1 MLPRSCPRCGGWTMH
16 QSALGLIESSCVI
29 CGWVIYR
36 EILPRKLMM
45 SSSDDPDA
53 TEKGVADDPEHF
65 SAYS

>member
-1 MLPRSCPRCGGWTMH
+1 MLPWSCPRCGGWTMH

-36 EILPRKLMM
+36 EILPRKLTA
-45 SSSDDPDA
+45 SSPRDPHA
-53 TEKGVADDPEHF
+53 TEKEIAGDLNAP